1 MATNYDKLF
10 KDLKEANEIACQTV
24 AQVTDGGSANLDS
37 VFLII
42 PRAREISVLDA
53 IERAGLYCLGK
64 REWIGKGYFIT
75 PTCGGQGDKR
85 AKAVNVMAK
94 TLNDLGW
101 EALTFQRI
109 D

>member
-1 MATNYDKLF
+1 MATNYDKLI
-10 KDLKEANEIACQTV
+10 KDLKEANEIACQAV
-24 AQVTDGGSANLDS
+24 AQVADGGTANLDS

-42 PRAREISVLDA
+42 PRAREVLVLDA
-53 IERAGLYCLGK
+53 IKRAELYCRGK

-85 AKAVNVMAK
+85 ANAVNVIAK

-101 EALTFQRI
+101 KALTYQKM